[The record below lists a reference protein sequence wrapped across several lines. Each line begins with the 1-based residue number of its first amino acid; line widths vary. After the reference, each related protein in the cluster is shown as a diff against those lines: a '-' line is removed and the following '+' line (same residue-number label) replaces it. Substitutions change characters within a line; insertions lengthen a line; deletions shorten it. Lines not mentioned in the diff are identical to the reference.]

1 MDSDHLHQELRA
13 NNCSG
18 VLLDIAIVW
27 GSLSRSAQ
35 APRGVALVA
44 DTGRCCN
51 QGNCHSVYTSNNLGE
66 SDQLPGDAIKVA
78 TTSLQTLHCLQS
90 HVLQA
95 AVIIHNDSDLCQALR
110 LNDADTH
117 VSFGTALDSM
127 CSQLASAG
135 VYINT
140 VLQSTSALLHALCKP
155 EAAALLAAIP
165 QACKNAGHPL
175 PPSPPNTPF
184 EQFVSTPYNCPPEA
198 NTLSCCKRQDCQAT
212 TVSVTVLGVFLVLLL
227 LFLGWKL
234 RDYLVC
240 PCCLPETDEL
250 SAMEANNLLDV
261 AQIVHSATHEGSP
274 GSRAVPEHAVKK
286 GFDHLPSYIAAKL
299 AGYKKA
305 KQQKRR
311 RGGSRAGTPVRASRA
326 GSPSRGS
333 STPRGIQM
341 TSHMPRSPEDRQR
354 RKDKGKGQKLWDDD
368 TSLDNSMHRSDA
380 SDEALIGVEP
390 DQLDPALMQTDD
402 LSPHSHASS
411 ASLPLTEQYS
421 IASCSYPPLDM
432 SNVQQY
438 GDGVLLSADV
448 SDQNLARSSDDVD
461 EMRDAEPSSV

>member
-1 MDSDHLHQELRA
+1 M
-13 NNCSG
+13 
-18 VLLDIAIVW
+18 
-27 GSLSRSAQ
+27 
-35 APRGVALVA
+35 
-44 DTGRCCN
+44 
-51 QGNCHSVYTSNNLGE
+51 
-66 SDQLPGDAIKVA
+66 
-78 TTSLQTLHCLQS
+78 TL
-90 HVLQA
+90 
-95 AVIIHNDSDLCQALR
+95 
-110 LNDADTH
+110 
-117 VSFGTALDSM
+117 
-127 CSQLASAG
+127 
-135 VYINT
+135 
-140 VLQSTSALLHALCKP
+140 TSAKP
-155 EAAALLAAIP
+155 S
-165 QACKNAGHPL
+165 GHPL

-198 NTLSCCKRQDCQAT
+198 NTLSCCKRQDCVDDWLQHTCDLSQALHGSGPRLLMDDSSSRPASTASLGQAT